1 MENTT
6 QTIAT
11 NQIAQYVSERLASEP
26 VFNGFVVN
34 ELKTLMRENPGCTA
48 TELLQEAVQN
58 AYEVW
63 DSYQEDLVYGY

>member
-6 QTIAT
+6 LTIV
-11 NQIAQYVSERLASEP
+11 QIAQYVSERLASEP

-34 ELKTLMRENPGCTA
+34 ELKSLMQQNPGCTA
-48 TELLQEAVQN
+48 SELLQEAVQG

>member
-6 QTIAT
+6 QTIFT
-11 NQIAQYVSERLASEP
+11 NQIAQYVSEQLASEP
-26 VFNGFVVN
+26 TFNGFVVN
-34 ELKTLMRENPGCTA
+34 ELKTLMRENPGTKA
-48 TELLQEAVQN
+48 SELLQEAVQN

>member
-6 QTIAT
+6 FTID
-11 NQIAQYVSERLASEP
+11 QIAQYVSEQLASEP

-34 ELKTLMRENPGCTA
+34 ELKSLMAQNPGCSA
-48 TELLQEAVQN
+48 SELLQEAVQE